1 MLEMIEYFM
10 CWQRVLEEEEKEGRH
25 VRFLV
30 FDSRFNAY
38 RDADARDLQNNPTI
52 KQSEIY
58 RTATKAIAFLYVK
71 NRINYKHYKES

>member
-1 MLEMIEYFM
+1 MIEYFK
-10 CWQRVLEEEEKEGRH
+10 CWERVLEEEEKEGRH

-38 RDADARDLQNNPTI
+38 RDADARDLQNSPTI

-58 RTATKAIAFLYVK
+58 RTAAKAIAFLYVK
-71 NRINYKHYKES
+71 NRINYKYYKES

>member
-1 MLEMIEYFM
+1 MIEYFK
-10 CWQRVLEEEEKEGRH
+10 CWERVLEEEEKEGRH

-38 RDADARDLQNNPTI
+38 RDADSRDLQNNPTI

-58 RTATKAIAFLYVK
+58 RTGAKAIAFLYVK

>member
-1 MLEMIEYFM
+1 MIEYFK
-10 CWQRVLEEEEKEGRH
+10 CWERVLEEEEKEGRH

-30 FDSRFNAY
+30 FDNRFKAY
-38 RDADARDLQNNPTI
+38 RDADAKDLRNNPTI

-71 NRINYKHYKES
+71 NQTYYYHYKER

>member
-1 MLEMIEYFM
+1 MIEYFK
-10 CWQRVLEEEEKEGRH
+10 CWERVLEEEEKEGRH
-25 VRFLV
+25 VRFLI

-38 RDADARDLQNNPTI
+38 RDADSRDLQNNPTI

-71 NRINYKHYKES
+71 NGISYTHYKER

>member
-1 MLEMIEYFM
+1 MIEFFKT
-10 CWQRVLEEEEKEGRH
+10 WERVQEEEEKEGRH

-38 RDADARDLQNNPTI
+38 RDADARDLQNSPTI

-58 RTATKAIAFLYVK
+58 RTATKAIAFLHVK

>member
-1 MLEMIEYFM
+1 MLEMIEYFK
-10 CWQRVLEEEEKEGRH
+10 CWERVLEEEEKEGRH
-25 VRFLV
+25 VRCLI

-58 RTATKAIAFLYVK
+58 RTAAKAIAFLYVK